1 MVEYSRSLM
10 FAWMSSSFR
19 RSSLV
24 WGFHIQSVA
33 SLVLSSMSIPPLLS
47 RMAALMVTIR
57 SSVLHMELMAL
68 VSLSV
73 IDVLVSSGVWSD
85 SPGEGSMST
94 CLFLTS
100 AWVSAF

>member
-1 MVEYSRSLM
+1 M
-10 FAWMSSSFR
+10 
-19 RSSLV
+19 
-24 WGFHIQSVA
+24 
-33 SLVLSSMSIPPLLS
+33 LSSMSIPPLLS
-47 RMAALMVTIR
+47 RMMALMVTIG

-68 VSLSV
+68 VNLSV

-85 SPGEGSMST
+85 LPGEGSMST